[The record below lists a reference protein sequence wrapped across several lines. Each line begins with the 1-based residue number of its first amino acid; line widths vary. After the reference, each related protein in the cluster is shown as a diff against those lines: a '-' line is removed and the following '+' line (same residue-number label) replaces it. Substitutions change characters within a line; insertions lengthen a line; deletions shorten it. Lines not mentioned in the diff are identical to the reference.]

1 MAEKAPLMCTAPDCA
16 DSTKGPVRRFQQT
29 VGAGNHIE
37 RIIRL
42 LLSGVVY
49 QQETDT
55 ARA

>member
-49 QQETDT
+49 RQETDT